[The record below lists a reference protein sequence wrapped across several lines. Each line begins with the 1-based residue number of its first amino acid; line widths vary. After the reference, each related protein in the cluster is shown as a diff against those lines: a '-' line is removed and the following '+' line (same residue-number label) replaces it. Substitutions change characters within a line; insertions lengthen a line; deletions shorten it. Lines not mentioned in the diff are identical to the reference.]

1 MSHNAE
7 QAPKRSLFRWGTG
20 AILALALALRWP
32 VPAPAWTHFDELAFI
47 VLPLGFWSGDLNPH
61 YFNYPT
67 FHFYLSSLLYLL
79 YYLLTSAESVDQ
91 FVAYRLLVD
100 GRDLL
105 PLVRGVNALMAVATV
120 GAVACLGRRLYGVS
134 EGLLAALILA
144 VAPLAVRFAHLATT
158 DTPAVFWAVMAL
170 LWAVRARQE
179 GCVGDFLAAGIFMGL
194 AGATKYPAVLVAVP
208 VVTAIWLGSPWPRP
222 RSLWVVGGAALSFA
236 LATPFVWIDA
246 GQFWDH
252 FADMGQTHLLAESRA
267 EERAW
272 LYHLRYTLRHGL
284 GAVVV
289 GAAALSL
296 LWGIG
301 RRQWQELV
309 LLAGIV
315 PLAAVLALAGSTFMR
330 YALPLAPLLALLIGR
345 LVGMGCKY
353 PLVGGLVVLTLVAEP
368 LYASLRTRSLLS
380 GPDTRIEARAWL
392 QTHLP
397 QHYRLL
403 QWPAECGRIE
413 VLTPERVQVR
423 QTHYLH
429 SYGRE
434 ALLQAYRLLA
444 QRDDL
449 PPLYLEIKAARVTA
463 TSQDS
468 ASVPAVVIHY
478 QHPVCRDEEIPPDF
492 QALLA
497 KIQGQKVFSPG
508 RVEAAIF
515 DRMDWYFLPI
525 AGFDRV
531 EKTGPVVRLGTL
543 SVGGDPVRI
552 ETRSYFEALHSVLR
566 GHQARAEKNWT
577 GALQAYH
584 RVLAIAPV
592 PEELVGLAM
601 GRYLYAQL
609 GRTYTQV
616 GQLDQ
621 AVRFLERAIAIDL
634 KPAYRETHN
643 ELGVAYAS
651 LGDLE
656 KAVETW
662 EALVALQPDFAPA
675 YFNLGRALWRLER
688 RQQARAYWRKGVE
701 LMPNHPAAGRI
712 QQLELEEGD

>member
-1 MSHNAE
+1 M
-7 QAPKRSLFRWGTG
+7 
-20 AILALALALRWP
+20 
-32 VPAPAWTHFDELAFI
+32 PAPAWTHFDELAFI

-79 YYLLTSAESVDQ
+79 YYLATSPESVEQ

-120 GAVACLGRRLYGVS
+120 GAVACLGRRLYGVR

-144 VAPLAVRFAHLATT
+144 SAPLAVRFAHLATT
-158 DTPAVFWAVMAL
+158 DTPAVFWAVLAL

-179 GCVGDFLAAGIFMGL
+179 GRTRDFLAAGIFTGL
-194 AGATKYPAVLVAVP
+194 AGATKYPAVLVAAP
-208 VVTAIWLGSPWPRP
+208 VATAILLGSPWPR
-222 RSLWVVGGAALSFA
+222 RRILWVGSGAALSFA
-236 LATPFVWIDA
+236 LATPFVWLDA
-246 GQFWDH
+246 GQFWEH
-252 FADMGQTHLLAESRA
+252 FADMGQTHLLAES
-267 EERAW
+267 RAW

-284 GAVVV
+284 GAV
-289 GAAALSL
+289 AAVAVALAL
-296 LWGIG
+296 LWSIG
-301 RRQWQELV
+301 QRQWQELV

-315 PLAAVLALAGSTFMR
+315 PLVAVVALAGSTFMR
-330 YALPLAPLLALLIGR
+330 YALPLAPLLALLSGR
-345 LVGMGCKY
+345 LVGMGCSKY
-353 PLVGGLVVLTLVAEP
+353 PFVGGLVVLTLVAEP

-380 GPDTRIEARAWL
+380 GRDTRIEAQAWL

-397 QHYRLL
+397 QHQHLL
-403 QWPAECGRIE
+403 QWPSECGQLE
-413 VLTPERVQVR
+413 VLTPERIQVR

-434 ALLQAYRLLA
+434 ALLRAYSLLA

-449 PPLYLEIKAARVTA
+449 PPLYLETKAENVTA

-468 ASVPAVVIHY
+468 ARAPAVVIHY
-478 QHPVCRDEEIPPDF
+478 QHPVCRDEEPPPAF

-497 KIQGQKVFSPG
+497 QSQGQKVFSPG
-508 RVEAAIF
+508 RIETAIF

-525 AGFDRV
+525 AGFDQV

-543 SVGGDPVRI
+543 SGEGDPVRL
-552 ETRSYFEALHSVLR
+552 ETRSYFEALYWVLR
-566 GHQARAEKNWT
+566 GHQARVEENWT

-592 PEELVGLAM
+592 PEEFIGLAM

-609 GRTYTQV
+609 GRTHAQV

-621 AVRFLERAIAIDL
+621 AVRFLERAIAIEL

-643 ELGVAYAS
+643 ELGVAYAA

-656 KAVETW
+656 KAVQTW

-712 QQLELEEGD
+712 QPLELEEGD

>member
-1 MSHNAE
+1 MSEKNAGHG
-7 QAPKRSLFRWGTG
+7 PFRWGTG
-20 AILALALALRWP
+20 AILVLALALRWP
-32 VPAPAWTHFDELAFI
+32 VPTPAWTHFDEIAFI

-79 YYLLTSAESVDQ
+79 YYLATSAESVEQ
-91 FVAYRLLVD
+91 FVAYHLLVD

-105 PLVRGVNALMAVATV
+105 ALVRGANTLLAVATV
-120 GAVACLGRRLYGVS
+120 GAVACLGRRLYGVK

-144 VAPLAVRFAHLATT
+144 TMPLAVRFAHLAIV

-179 GCVGDFLAAGIFMGL
+179 GRVWDFLAAGIFTGL

-208 VVTAIWLGSPWPRP
+208 VATAILLGRPWPR
-222 RSLWVVGGAALSFA
+222 RRIIWVGSGAALSFA
-236 LATPFVWIDA
+236 LATPFVWLDA
-246 GQFWDH
+246 GQFWHH
-252 FADMGQTHLLAESRA
+252 FADMGRTHLLAESST
-267 EERAW
+267 EEQAW

-284 GAVVV
+284 GAV
-289 GAAALSL
+289 AAVAVALSL
-296 LWGIG
+296 LWCV
-301 RRQWQELV
+301 RQRQWQELV

-345 LVGMGCKY
+345 LVGMGWKY
-353 PLVGGLVVLTLVAEP
+353 PLVGGLVTLTLVAEP

-380 GPDTRIEARAWL
+380 GQDTRIEAQVWL

-397 QHYRLL
+397 QYQRLIQL
-403 QWPAECGRIE
+403 PSKCGQIQ

-423 QTHYLH
+423 QTHYLQ
-429 SYGRE
+429 SYGSE
-434 ALLQAYRLLA
+434 ALLRAYALLA
-444 QRDDL
+444 RRDDL
-449 PPLYLEIKAARVTA
+449 PSLYLETRVEKIQA
-463 TSQDS
+463 TSRDS
-468 ASVPAVVIHY
+468 ASAPIAIIHY
-478 QHPVCRDEEIPPDF
+478 QHPVCLDEDIPPDF
-492 QALLA
+492 QSLLEET
-497 KIQGQKVFSPG
+497 QWRKVFSPG

-525 AGFDRV
+525 ARFDQV
-531 EKTGPVVRLGTL
+531 EKTGPIVRLGTL
-543 SVGGDPVRI
+543 SVGGDSVRI
-552 ETRSYFEALHSVLR
+552 ETRSYFEALHWVLR

-584 RVLAIAPV
+584 RALKIAPV
-592 PEELVGLAM
+592 PEELVGLEV
-601 GRYLYAQL
+601 GRYLYTQM
-609 GRTYTQV
+609 GRTYAQS
-616 GQLDQ
+616 GQLEQ
-621 AVRFLERAIAIDL
+621 AVRFLEQAIAL
-634 KPAYRETHN
+634 KPAYREAYN

-651 LGDLE
+651 LGNLE

-662 EALVALQPDFAPA
+662 EELVALHPDFAPA

-688 RQQARAYWRKGVE
+688 RQQARGYWQKGVE
-701 LMPNHPAAGRI
+701 LTPNHPSAGRI
-712 QQLELEEGD
+712 QQLEGEG

>member
-1 MSHNAE
+1 MSEKNAGHG
-7 QAPKRSLFRWGTG
+7 PFRWGTG
-20 AILALALALRWP
+20 AILLLALALRWP
-32 VPAPAWTHFDELAFI
+32 VPTPAWTHFDEIAFI

-67 FHFYLSSLLYLL
+67 FHFYLSSFLYLL
-79 YYLLTSAESVDQ
+79 YYLVTSAESVEQ
-91 FVAYRLLVD
+91 FVAYHLLVD

-105 PLVRGVNALMAVATV
+105 ALVRGANTLLAVATV
-120 GAVACLGRRLYGVS
+120 GAVACLGRCLYGVR

-144 VAPLAVRFAHLATT
+144 TMPLAVRFAHLAIV

-179 GCVGDFLAAGIFMGL
+179 GRVRDFLAAGIFTGL
-194 AGATKYPAVLVAVP
+194 AGATKYPVGLVAVP
-208 VVTAIWLGSPWPRP
+208 VATAILLGNPWPRR
-222 RSLWVVGGAALSFA
+222 RSIWVVSGAALSFA
-236 LATPFVWIDA
+236 LATPFVWLDA
-246 GQFWDH
+246 GQFWSH
-252 FADMGQTHLLAESRA
+252 FADMGRTHLLAESSTK
-267 EERAW
+267 EQAW

-284 GAVVV
+284 GAVAAVAVV
-289 GAAALSL
+289 LSL
-296 LWGIG
+296 LWSV
-301 RRQWQELV
+301 RQRQWQEFI
-309 LLAGIV
+309 LLAGII

-345 LVGMGCKY
+345 LVGMGYKY
-353 PLVGGLVVLTLVAEP
+353 PLVGGLVTLTLVAEP

-380 GPDTRIEARAWL
+380 GQDTRTEAQTWL

-397 QHYRLL
+397 QYQRLIQL
-403 QWPAECGRIE
+403 PSKCGQIQ

-423 QTHYLH
+423 QTHYLQ
-429 SYGRE
+429 SYGSE
-434 ALLQAYRLLA
+434 ALLRAYALLA
-444 QRDDL
+444 RRDDL
-449 PPLYLEIKAARVTA
+449 PPLYLETRTEKVKS

-468 ASVPAVVIHY
+468 AGAPVVIVHY
-478 QHPVCRDEEIPPDF
+478 QHPVCLDEDIPPDF
-492 QALLA
+492 QSLLEEN
-497 KIQGQKVFSPG
+497 QWRKVFSPG

-525 AGFDRV
+525 ARFDQV

-543 SVGGDPVRI
+543 SVGGDSVRI
-552 ETRSYFEALHSVLR
+552 ETRSYFEALHWVLR

-584 RVLAIAPV
+584 RALEIAPAL
-592 PEELVGLAM
+592 EELVGLEV
-601 GRYLYAQL
+601 GRYLYTQM
-609 GRTYTQV
+609 GRTYAQS
-616 GQLDQ
+616 GQLEQ
-621 AVRFLERAIAIDL
+621 AVRFLEQAIVL
-634 KPAYRETHN
+634 KPAYREAYN

-662 EALVALQPDFAPA
+662 EELVALHPDFAPA

-701 LMPNHPAAGRI
+701 LAPNHPSAGRI
-712 QQLELEEGD
+712 QQLEGEG

>member
-1 MSHNAE
+1 MA
-7 QAPKRSLFRWGTG
+7 AFKFRWGTG

-32 VPAPAWTHFDELAFI
+32 VPAPAWTHFDEIAFI

-79 YYLLTSAESVDQ
+79 YYLSTSTESMEQ

-120 GAVACLGRRLYGVS
+120 GAVACLGRRLYGVR

-144 VAPLAVRFAHLATT
+144 TAPLAVRFAYMATT

-179 GCVGDFLAAGIFMGL
+179 GCVRDFLAAGIFMGL
-194 AGATKYPAVLVAVP
+194 AGATKYPAVLVAAP
-208 VVTAIWLGSPWPRP
+208 VATAILLGSPCPRP
-222 RSLWVVGGAALSFA
+222 SILWVVSGGALSFA
-236 LATPFVWIDA
+236 LATPFVWLDA

-252 FADMGQTHLLAESRA
+252 FADMGQTHLLAESST

-284 GAVVV
+284 GAVAT
-289 GAAALSL
+289 GAVALAL
-296 LWGIG
+296 LWSIG
-301 RRQWQELV
+301 QRQWQELV

-353 PLVGGLVVLTLVAEP
+353 PLVGSLVVLTLVAEP

-380 GPDTRIEARAWL
+380 GQDTRLEARAWL

-397 QHYRLL
+397 QYQHLI
-403 QWPAECGRIE
+403 QGPSECGQIE
-413 VLTPERVQVR
+413 VLTPERIQVR

-429 SYGRE
+429 SYGRA
-434 ALLQAYRLLA
+434 ALLQAYSLLA

-449 PPLYLEIKAARVTA
+449 PPLYLETTAEQVTA

-468 ASVPAVVIHY
+468 ASAPAVVIYY
-478 QHPVCRDEEIPPDF
+478 QHPVCRAEDTPPDF

-497 KIQGQKVFSPG
+497 NSQWQKVFSPG
-508 RVEAAIF
+508 RMEAAVF

-525 AGFDRV
+525 AGFDQV

-543 SVGGDPVRI
+543 SGGGDPVRI
-552 ETRSYFEALHSVLR
+552 ETRSYFEALHWVLR

-592 PEELVGLAM
+592 PEALIGRAM
-601 GRYLYAQL
+601 GRYLYAQI
-609 GRTYTQV
+609 GRTYAQV

-621 AVRFLERAIAIDL
+621 AVRFLQQAIAL
-634 KPAYRETHN
+634 KPAHRETHN
-643 ELGVAYAS
+643 ELGVVYAS

-662 EALVALQPDFAPA
+662 EELVALHPDFAPA
-675 YFNLGRALWRLER
+675 YFNLGRALWHLER

-701 LMPNHPAAGRI
+701 LMPNHPLAGQI
-712 QQLELEEGD
+712 QQLELEDGG